1 MTEQM
6 YTVKEISELMQVH
19 PLTVIR
25 WIKGGKLQGLKVG
38 GGRSHWRIAKAELD
52 RITGALPVCLWLVG

>member
-38 GGRSHWRIAKAELD
+38 GSKSHYRITKSEVD
-52 RITGALPVCLWLVG
+52 RITGVVSHGV

>member
-25 WIKGGKLQGLKVG
+25 WIKSGKLQGLKVG
-38 GGRSHWRIAKAELD
+38 GSKSHWRVSRAELD
-52 RITGALPVCLWLVG
+52 RITGAVAHGV